1 MSILV
6 GICLASIEKLILLST
21 YLEIPCNP
29 ILYLDGFIKTA
40 VTNDYVKTSVLF
52 LSLIMNHHL

>member
-21 YLEIPCNP
+21 YLKILCNP

-40 VTNDYVKTSVLF
+40 VTNDCQNQCAF
-52 LSLIMNHHL
+52 P